1 MRLGWVLR
9 MWLHCSWAHWFCCF
23 FIKTKSVIILR
34 KLSVSPTSELVL
46 VGKFTFYTQW
56 GQIQQ
61 IKMLDTV
68 FSPKQSCLQM
78 CTLGFGGFPFIVS
91 FSSCWQMWKMDAFST
106 KSMHLELEYKE
117 AAVMRLWDWNYNWEW
132 SKNSLKGNK
141 WAPSP
146 AFYLFLDNMDLLQVI
161 SASEVWNWVGF
172 NFSFLQPE

>member
-1 MRLGWVLR
+1 
-9 MWLHCSWAHWFCCF
+9 
-23 FIKTKSVIILR
+23 
-34 KLSVSPTSELVL
+34 
-46 VGKFTFYTQW
+46 
-56 GQIQQ
+56 
-61 IKMLDTV
+61 
-68 FSPKQSCLQM
+68 
-78 CTLGFGGFPFIVS
+78 
-91 FSSCWQMWKMDAFST
+91 MWKMDAFST

-132 SKNSLKGNK
+132 SKNWLKGNK